1 MENQETN
8 SEQVLTNQ
16 ELKQKHWKSIKKEF
30 IAKIPKQFKI
40 EIQGIED
47 DNKYYHPIIT
57 LSDEF
62 YIHSQCDLNTKYIY
76 GFCLK
81 SNRSITIDSLIY
93 SPVIY
98 LYDDKMDYFL
108 NNYTKILE
116 KLIAAE
122 NEIFKIYSLIGLLK
136 ESANKISNTVIDEI
150 IDKIEL
156 KKSIRSL
163 EEVVEYLENKRL

>member
-1 MENQETN
+1 MSEETN
-8 SEQVLTNQ
+8 SEIVLTNQ

-30 IAKIPKQFKI
+30 IAKIPKHFKI
-40 EIQGIED
+40 EVNGIED
-47 DNKYYHPIIT
+47 DNVYYHPIIT
-57 LSDEF
+57 LSDDF
-62 YIHSQCDLNTKYIY
+62 YIHCQCDINKKYVY

-81 SNRSITIDSLIY
+81 SKRSITVDYLSY
-93 SPVIY
+93 SPVIS
-98 LYDDKMDYFL
+98 LYDGKMEYVL
-108 NNYTKILE
+108 NNFTKILE

-163 EEVVEYLENKRL
+163 EEVVEYLENQRY